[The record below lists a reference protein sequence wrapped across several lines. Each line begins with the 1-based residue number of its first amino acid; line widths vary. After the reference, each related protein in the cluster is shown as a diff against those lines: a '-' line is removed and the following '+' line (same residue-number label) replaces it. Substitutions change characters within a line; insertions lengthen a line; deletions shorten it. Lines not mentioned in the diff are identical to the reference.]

1 MRVRDEEWLLEKR
14 LLVEKYMRENRTVE
28 KGQILFAGSSLM
40 FNFPIEEM
48 ASRIGVKVY
57 NRGIGGFEIDDY
69 MNVIDTVI
77 LDLEPSHM
85 FINIGTNDLGDP
97 DLTIDD
103 AMDKYDG
110 LLSFVEERLPEMKI
124 TMMAYYPVDP
134 YTEEELM
141 QEELK
146 IRTND
151 VISEANRKVWKL
163 AEDHGHEFIDVNA
176 GITDENGCLR
186 REYSVDGVHINEEGY
201 EAIFRELKK
210 YIL

>member
-1 MRVRDEEWLLEKR
+1 MRIREEEWLLEKK
-14 LLVEKYMRENRTVE
+14 LLVEKYTRENMSVQ

-48 ASRIGVKVY
+48 ASRIGVKAY

-69 MNVIDTVI
+69 MKVIDTVI

-97 DLTIDD
+97 DLDIDD
-103 AMDKYDG
+103 VLDRYDG

-134 YTEEELM
+134 YTEEQLM

-146 IRTND
+146 VRTND
-151 VISEANRKVWKL
+151 VIAEANERVEKL
-163 AEDHGHEFIDVNA
+163 AEDRGHEFINVNA
-176 GITDENGCLR
+176 GITDGNGCLK
-186 REYSVDGVHINEEGY
+186 REYSVDGIHINEEGY
-201 EAIFRELKK
+201 ETIFRELEK
-210 YIL
+210 YIR